1 MNKTVNIN
9 LGGIFFHIDEEAYQ
23 KLKKYLEAI
32 RRSLHDDPQGK
43 DEIINDIEIRI
54 SEILSDKIKDA
65 RQVVNVKDVDAII
78 EIMGKPED
86 YVSEDAIF
94 EESDF
99 KQNTSRKK
107 LYRDPDDKFLGGV
120 CSGIAHYLGIDP
132 IWVRLFWLFLVVT
145 YGSGVLIYML
155 LWILL
160 PVANTTSQKLEM
172 EGEEVNIS
180 NIEKKIREEF
190 KDVSNRFKEGMEGF
204 NEEIKKGD
212 YETKLKYGLQEIIT
226 VLSHIFKVLFKN
238 IGKIIGVFLLLISG
252 IVLLSIFISIFS
264 IGSIEFLGINSNF
277 VQYPPFFYD
286 ASIPK
291 GILGIALSL
300 LAGIPFFFLFVLG
313 LKITYYNAKSL
324 SITTKLTLLGLWL
337 LSLMLIIF
345 SALETN
351 LRFANSATVT
361 VEKVIP
367 SIKKDTILVS
377 VLAKDD
383 LKLNRNYSK
392 IVFDDEEEKLMETNV
407 SIKIKPSNSN
417 KAKMVIY
424 KKASGITAKKAKN
437 KAEEIL
443 YSYTFSDGKFS
454 INNYFLTNIKN
465 KFNKNKVAIVLYLPI
480 NKIVVLDDS
489 LEHYIKDSSFEND
502 DFDFNSKGK
511 YIFKMT
517 EKGLQCIS
525 CENTD
530 DFIDETE
537 SDSVNKTV
545 TTKTKQIIIGNKAI
559 KIIDSI
565 AKKTKIQNE
574 RVIIDENGVK
584 VR

>member
-23 KLKKYLEAI
+23 KLKKYLDAI
-32 RRSLHDDPQGK
+32 RRSLHDDPKGK

-86 YVSEDAIF
+86 YVSEDTIF
-94 EESDF
+94 EENDY
-99 KQNTSRKK
+99 KTTTRKK

-190 KDVSNRFKEGMEGF
+190 NDVSNRFKEGMEDF
-204 NEEIKKGD
+204 NQEIKKGN
-212 YETKLKYGLQEIIT
+212 YETKLKSGLQEIIS
-226 VLSHIFKVLFKN
+226 VLSQIFKVLFKN
-238 IGKIIGVFLLLISG
+238 IGKIIGVFLILLSG

-286 ASIPK
+286 ATIPK

-300 LAGIPFFFLFVLG
+300 LVGIPFFFLFALG
-313 LKITYYNAKSL
+313 LKITSSNAKSL
-324 SITTKLTLLGLWL
+324 SLTSKLTLLGLWL
-337 LSLMLIIF
+337 LSLMLIVF

-351 LRFANSATVT
+351 LRYASNATVA
-361 VEKVIP
+361 VEKIIP
-367 SIKKDTILVS
+367 SINKDTISVS
-377 VLAKDD
+377 VIAKDD
-383 LKLNRNYSK
+383 LKLNTDYSK
-392 IVFDDEEEKLMETNV
+392 IVFDNEEEKLLETDV
-407 SIKIKPSNSN
+407 TIKIKPSNSD

-424 KKASGITAKKAKN
+424 KKASGITPKIAKN

-443 YSYTFSDGKFS
+443 YSYTFNEDEFVF
-454 INNYFLTNIKN
+454 NNYFLTNIKN
-465 KFNKNKVAIVLYLPI
+465 KFNKNKVNIVLYLPV
-480 NKIVVLDDS
+480 NKIIILDNS
-489 LEHYIKDSSFEND
+489 LEYYIKGASFVND
-502 DFDFNSKGK
+502 EFNFNDKGK

-525 CENTD
+525 CEKKDDLADNTA
-530 DFIDETE
+530 
-537 SDSVNKTV
+537 SDSVKKTI
-545 TTKTKQIIIGNKAI
+545 TTKTKQVIIGNKAI
-559 KIIDSI
+559 KIIDTI
-565 AKKTKIQNE
+565 KNK

-584 VR
+584 IK